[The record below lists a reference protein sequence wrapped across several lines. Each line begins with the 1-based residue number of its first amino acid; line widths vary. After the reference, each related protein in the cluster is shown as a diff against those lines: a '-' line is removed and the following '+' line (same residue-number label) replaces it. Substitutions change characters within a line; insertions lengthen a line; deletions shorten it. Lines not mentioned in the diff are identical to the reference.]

1 MDNKPALGDV
11 EIHYMSGNLDNN
23 DTQKSLVEV
32 AITLPTFRRPEH
44 LQKTLKSLENQRT
57 AHNFVCIVME
67 NDPDGGLGAEVAKRF
82 FKTSALRGIVVN
94 AHRRGNCSAYN
105 AGWFTALE
113 QFENLRWL
121 MVIDDDEVA
130 TPDWVEKMTLAAEE
144 LEVDL
149 VGGPQIPLF
158 EGNADP
164 KWSRHPVFQPA
175 HQTSGRVP
183 IIYSTG
189 NVLIA
194 AKVLHHMGY
203 PYLEEKFNFLG
214 GGDSDFY
221 SRCQSEGFSFGWE
234 NDAPVIETIPER
246 RTEMSWLNARGLRN
260 GAISTLIEK
269 RAASG
274 FGDKLK
280 IITKS
285 LALLAASPFRSFA
298 LFVKTG
304 SPIIGIYHI
313 NVAVGRLLMEFGFAN
328 EQYREP
334 EKN

>member
-1 MDNKPALGDV
+1 MTHTLADEDL
-11 EIHYMSGNLDNN
+11 EILYMSGNLDCN
-23 DTQKSLVEV
+23 DSQKKQVEI

-44 LQKTLKSLENQRT
+44 LLKTLKSLETQKTDR
-57 AHNFVCIVME
+57 NFVCIVME
-67 NDPDGGLGAEVAKRF
+67 NDPDGGAGGDVATRF
-82 FKTSALRGIVVN
+82 FKTSALRGIAVN
-94 AHRRGNCSAYN
+94 ANRRGNCSAYN
-105 AGWFTALE
+105 AGWVTALS
-113 QFENLRWL
+113 QFENLRWV

-130 TPDWVEKMTLAAEE
+130 TPDWVEKMTDAAIK
-144 LEVDL
+144 LDVDM
-149 VGGPQIPLF
+149 VGGPQQPLF

-164 KWSRHPVFQPA
+164 KWSQHPVFQPA
-175 HQTSGRVP
+175 HQQSGKVP

-194 AKVLHHMGY
+194 ANVLRHMGY

-221 SRCQSEGFSFGWE
+221 SRCQREGFTFGWE
-234 NDAPVIETIPER
+234 NDAPVIETIPLR
-246 RTEMSWLNARGLRN
+246 RTEISWLNARGFRN

-280 IITKS
+280 IILKS
-285 LALLAASPFRSFA
+285 LALLAVSPFRSFA

-313 NVAVGRLLMEFGFAN
+313 NVALGRLLMEFGFAN

>member
-1 MDNKPALGDV
+1 MTGKPASSDISL
-11 EIHYMSGNLDNN
+11 HYMSENIINN
-23 DTQKSLVEV
+23 DIEV
-32 AITLPTFRRPEH
+32 AVSLPTFRRPEH
-44 LQKTLKSLENQRT
+44 LLKTLQSIATQETTRNY
-57 AHNFVCIVME
+57 VCIVME
-67 NDPDGGLGAEVAKRF
+67 NDPDGGEGARVAEAF
-82 FKTSALRGIVVN
+82 FRENKFRGLVIN

-105 AGWFTALE
+105 AGWFTALDS
-113 QFENLRWL
+113 FENLRWI

-130 TPDWVEKMTLAAEE
+130 QSHWVEKMTATAINLD
-144 LEVDL
+144 VDM
-149 VGGPQIPLF
+149 VGGPQKPVF

-164 KWSRHPVFQPA
+164 KWSRHPVFRPA
-175 HQTSGRVP
+175 HEQTGRVP

-194 AKVLHHMGY
+194 TKVLRHMEY
-203 PYLEEKFNFLG
+203 PYLDESFNFLG

-221 SRCQSEGFSFGWE
+221 ARCQRQGFTFGWE
-234 NDAPVIETIPER
+234 ADAPVIETIPER

-269 RAASG
+269 RAAEG
-274 FGDKLK
+274 FFGK
-280 IITKS
+280 IKIVTKS
-285 LALLAASPFRSFA
+285 LALLAAAPFRSFA

-304 SPIIGIYHI
+304 SPIIGIYHV
-313 NVAVGRLLMEFGFAN
+313 NVALGRLLMEFGFAN

>member
-1 MDNKPALGDV
+1 MNNVPAAGDV
-11 EIHYMSGNLDNN
+11 EIHYISGNLDNN
-23 DTQKSLVEV
+23 DKQKSHVEI

-44 LQKTLKSLENQRT
+44 LLKTLKSLENQRT
-57 AHNFVCIVME
+57 GHNFVCIVME
-67 NDPDGGLGAEVAKRF
+67 NDPEGGAGAKVAARF

-113 QFENLRWL
+113 QFEKLRWI

-130 TPDWVEKMTLAAEE
+130 TPDWVEMMTKAA
-144 LEVDL
+144 VDL
-149 VGGPQIPLF
+149 DVDMVGGPQNPLF

-175 HQTSGRVP
+175 HQSSGKVE

-189 NVLIA
+189 NVLIS
-194 AKVLHHMGY
+194 AKVLRHMGY

-221 SRCQSEGFSFGWE
+221 SRCQREGFTFGWE
-234 NDAPVIETIPER
+234 NNAPVIETIPER
-246 RTEMSWLNARGLRN
+246 RTETSWLNARGLRN

-274 FGDKLK
+274 LGDKLK
-280 IITKS
+280 IVAKS
-285 LALLAASPFRSFA
+285 LALLVASPFRSFA